1 MHSYSFILSTVPPA
15 KRSVKY
21 LQKCAIVKK
30 TEGAVRMQTND
41 YISQELLDKF
51 EFYNYNHALEILT
64 QAFSEE
70 WGEVTEM
77 DII

>member
-1 MHSYSFILSTVPPA
+1 
-15 KRSVKY
+15 
-21 LQKCAIVKK
+21 
-30 TEGAVRMQTND
+30 MQTND